1 MVSLMKSESNNS
13 CFGILIHG
21 GSDTKRIDH
30 STEKKD
36 NIRRF
41 LRSSVSHGFAA
52 LKKGNSAVDSVEVS
66 VASMEDSGVFNA
78 GTGACLTINKRIEM
92 DASIM
97 NGRDISAGC
106 VGMVKGISNPI
117 KLARQVMERTDH
129 VMIVSDG
136 VNKLAKLSNMH
147 IGRSSPNQQSLNKFY
162 DIKRNM
168 KKRWKKNND
177 LLFMALDH
185 NNRHLGTVGAVAIDK
200 EGNVASGVSTG
211 GRWLKMSGRIGDSA
225 VIGGGLY
232 ADNKSGAAC
241 ATGNGEY
248 IMRLCMCKY
257 ACDQMQSNNALI
269 SSKRS
274 IALLTE
280 RFGKNTGGIITVD
293 RRGRFGVAYNT
304 LDMPIA
310 SITSKDEKV
319 KFAFQSN
326 RK

>member
-1 MVSLMKSESNNS
+1 MSKSEYSNS
-13 CFGILIHG
+13 YFGILIHG
-21 GSDTKRIDH
+21 GADTKRIGQ

-36 NIRRF
+36 KIRRF
-41 LRSSVSHGFAA
+41 LESSVSHGFDA
-52 LKKGNSAVDSVEVS
+52 LKKDNIAVDSVEI
-66 VASMEDSGVFNA
+66 AITSMEDSGIFNA
-78 GTGACLTINKRIEM
+78 GKGACLTLDKQIEM

-97 NGRDISAGC
+97 DGRDISAGC
-106 VGMVKGISNPI
+106 VGMVKGICNPI

-168 KKRWKKNND
+168 KNRWKKNND

-225 VIGGGLY
+225 VIGGGFY
-232 ADNKSGAAC
+232 ADNKLGAAC
-241 ATGNGEY
+241 ATGIGEY
-248 IMRLCMCKY
+248 IMRLCLCKY
-257 ACDQMQSNNALI
+257 ACDQMQSNNALL
-269 SSKRS
+269 SSNRS
-274 IALLTE
+274 IAVLTK
-280 RFGKNTGGIITVD
+280 RFGKNTGGMITVD
-293 RRGRFGVAYNT
+293 RKGRFGVAYNT
-304 LDMPIA
+304 HSMPVA

-319 KFAFQSN
+319 KIIF
-326 RK
+326 

>member
-1 MVSLMKSESNNS
+1 MSKSEYSNPY
-13 CFGILIHG
+13 FGILIHG
-21 GSDTKRIDH
+21 GADTKRIGQ
-30 STEKKD
+30 STEKKYK
-36 NIRRF
+36 IRRF
-41 LRSSVSHGFAA
+41 LESSVSHGFDA
-52 LKKGNSAVDSVEVS
+52 LKKYNTAVDSVEI
-66 VASMEDSGVFNA
+66 AITRMEDSGIFNA
-78 GTGACLTINKRIEM
+78 GKGACLTIDKQIEM

-97 NGRDISAGC
+97 DGRDISAGC

-147 IGRSSPNQQSLNKFY
+147 IGRISPNQQSLNKYY
-162 DIKRNM
+162 DIRRNM
-168 KKRWKKNND
+168 KNRWRKNND

-225 VIGGGLY
+225 VIGGGFY

-248 IMRLCMCKY
+248 IMRLCLCKY
-257 ACDQMQSNNALI
+257 ACDQMQSNNAFL
-269 SSKRS
+269 SSNRS
-274 IALLTE
+274 IAVLTK
-280 RFGKNTGGIITVD
+280 RFGKNTGGMITVD
-293 RRGRFGVAYNT
+293 RKGRFGVAYNT
-304 LDMPIA
+304 HTMPVA

-319 KFAFQSN
+319 KIIF
-326 RK
+326 

>member
-1 MVSLMKSESNNS
+1 MSKSEYNNS
-13 CFGILIHG
+13 YFGILIHG
-21 GSDTKRIDH
+21 GADTKRIGQ

-36 NIRRF
+36 KIRRF
-41 LRSSVSHGFAA
+41 LESSVSHGFDA
-52 LKKGNSAVDSVEVS
+52 LKKDNTAIDSVEI
-66 VASMEDSGVFNA
+66 AITCMEDSGVFNA
-78 GTGACLTINKRIEM
+78 GTGACLTIDKRIEM

-97 NGRDISAGC
+97 DGRDISAGC
-106 VGMVKGISNPI
+106 VGMVKGICNPI

-136 VNKLAKLSNMH
+136 VNKIAKLSNMH
-147 IGRSSPNQQSLNKFY
+147 IGLSSPNQQSLNKYY

-168 KKRWKKNND
+168 KNRWKKNND

-185 NNRHLGTVGAVAIDK
+185 NNRNLGTVGAVAIDK

-225 VIGGGLY
+225 VIGGGFY

-257 ACDQMQSNNALI
+257 ACDQMQSNNALL

-274 IALLTE
+274 IAVLTK
-280 RFGKNTGGIITVD
+280 RFGKNSGGIITVD
-293 RRGRFGVAYNT
+293 HKGRFGVAYNT
-304 LDMPIA
+304 HTMPVA

-319 KFAFQSN
+319 KIVF
-326 RK
+326 

>member
-1 MVSLMKSESNNS
+1 MSKSEYSNS
-13 CFGILIHG
+13 YFGILIHG
-21 GSDTKRIDH
+21 GADTKRIGQ
-30 STEKKD
+30 SSEKKD
-36 NIRRF
+36 KIRRF
-41 LRSSVSHGFAA
+41 LESSVSHGFDA
-52 LKKGNSAVDSVEVS
+52 LKKDNTAVDSVEI
-66 VASMEDSGVFNA
+66 AITRMEDSGVFNA
-78 GTGACLTINKRIEM
+78 GKGACLTIDKKIEM

-97 NGRDISAGC
+97 DGRDISAGC

-147 IGRSSPNQQSLNKFY
+147 IGRISPNQQSLNKYY
-162 DIKRNM
+162 DIRRNM
-168 KKRWKKNND
+168 KNRWRKNND

-211 GRWLKMSGRIGDSA
+211 GKWLKMSGRIGDSA
-225 VIGGGLY
+225 VIGGGFY

-257 ACDQMQSNNALI
+257 ACDKMQSNNALL

-274 IALLTE
+274 IAVLTK

-293 RRGRFGVAYNT
+293 RKGRFGVAYNT
-304 LDMPIA
+304 HNMPVA

-319 KFAFQSN
+319 KIVF
-326 RK
+326 

>member
-1 MVSLMKSESNNS
+1 MSKSEYSNS
-13 CFGILIHG
+13 YFGILIHG
-21 GSDTKRIDH
+21 GADTKRIGQ
-30 STEKKD
+30 SSEKKD
-36 NIRRF
+36 KIRRF
-41 LRSSVSHGFAA
+41 LESSVSHGFDA
-52 LKKGNSAVDSVEVS
+52 LKKDNTAVDSVEI
-66 VASMEDSGVFNA
+66 AITRMEDSGVFNA
-78 GTGACLTINKRIEM
+78 GKGACLTIDKKIEM

-97 NGRDISAGC
+97 DGRDISAGC

-147 IGRSSPNQQSLNKFY
+147 IGRISPNQQSLNKYY

-177 LLFMALDH
+177 LSFMALDH

-211 GRWLKMSGRIGDSA
+211 GKWLKMSGRIGDSA
-225 VIGGGLY
+225 VIGGGFY

-257 ACDQMQSNNALI
+257 ACDKMQSNNALL

-274 IALLTE
+274 IAVLTK

-293 RRGRFGVAYNT
+293 RKGRFGVAYNT
-304 LDMPIA
+304 HTMPVA

-319 KFAFQSN
+319 KIVF
-326 RK
+326 